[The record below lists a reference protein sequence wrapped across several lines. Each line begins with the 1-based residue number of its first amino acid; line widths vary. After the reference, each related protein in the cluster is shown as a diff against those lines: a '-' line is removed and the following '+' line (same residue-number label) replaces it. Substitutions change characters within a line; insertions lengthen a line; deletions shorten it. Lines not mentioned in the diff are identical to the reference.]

1 MMNFLAIS
9 LVLTTLVTAGFF
21 NPNPE
26 NNKKKEDVIL
36 KEGPRVVVVEFDKED
51 GTKILISPQQEAE
64 IPKGKSGYVSDLK
77 DKLHEKAEEAS
88 SVLPNIGQ
96 GISSPYVNQENGEI
110 VTKPSAKDV
119 VCDAF
124 GKCKE
129 KFASALGKTKDK
141 VSEKAHETADKVDEV
156 KEGAKGAAEKV
167 KESIK
172 DAYSEASDKVKE
184 KAKDVIDTTKR
195 KKGEVESEI
204 SEKAKELKE
213 KSEQVKDSVKEGAKK
228 VKEEGKKELKDIL
241 GRGREF
247 FYDVFA
253 YIFSLENLRTVML
266 LVHFLGFA
274 VAYGMC
280 IWVTFVSSYVL
291 ARALPRQQFALVQSK
306 IYLVYF
312 KAMAYCVGAAF
323 LGHLLSQKRRLYAS
337 SAEAVQGF
345 NLLASI
351 AMLLVNLLY
360 LEPRATKVMFERL
373 KLEKEEGRGR
383 DIFNVEPSSRGV
395 DSVLDPT
402 CTKITSQTTTTTSKP
417 AEKSPEVEAVVKPQ
431 VVRLSQK
438 LKKLNSYSSF
448 LNVLTLM
455 ALSHHL
461 VHLTQLVDA

>member
-141 VSEKAHETADKVDEV
+141 VSEKAHETADKVDE
-156 KEGAKGAAEKV
+156 
-167 KESIK
+167 
-172 DAYSEASDKVKE
+172 VKE